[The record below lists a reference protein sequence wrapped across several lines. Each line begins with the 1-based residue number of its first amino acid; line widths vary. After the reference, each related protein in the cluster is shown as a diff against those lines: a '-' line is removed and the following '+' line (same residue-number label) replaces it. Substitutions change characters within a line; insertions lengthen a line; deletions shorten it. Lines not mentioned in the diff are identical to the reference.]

1 MPSRRTIGM
10 GLAMLAAG
18 TGQARA
24 QAWAPAR
31 PLRVIVPFGAGGPA
45 DIYARVLAERLA
57 APLGQ
62 PIVVENRPGAGALV
76 GTDLAAKSPPDGH
89 TLLLMS
95 NAHTANET
103 LIANRPYVLLRDF
116 AAIAGINIAAHVL
129 VAKEGLA
136 ARSVP
141 ELIALAKARP
151 GALNFASSGPGT
163 PYHIAG
169 EAFRAAAGIEVVHVP
184 FRGSGEARTAIVSG
198 TVDYMFDSITTQLG
212 NISASRVRGLATTGA
227 ARSPLLA
234 ELPTVAETLPGFTAA
249 IWLGVMAPAGTPE
262 AAIARLNAEI
272 VRLAGAE
279 ETRAAWARQAV
290 EPLLFTP
297 AEFRAFV
304 EADIAAQRAVIQAA
318 RISVD

>member
-1 MPSRRTIGM
+1 
-10 GLAMLAAG
+10 MLAAG
-18 TGQARA
+18 LPRA
-24 QAWAPAR
+24 HAQGWAPTR
-31 PLRVIVPFGAGGPA
+31 PIRIIVPFGAGGPA
-45 DIYARVLAERLA
+45 DIYARVLADRLA

-62 PIVVENRPGAGALV
+62 SIVVENRPGAGALV

-103 LIANRPYVLLRDF
+103 LIANRPCVLLRDF
-116 AAIAGINIAAHVL
+116 TPVAGINTASHVL
-129 VAKEGLA
+129 VAKEGLP
-136 ARSVP
+136 ARSIA

-151 GALNFASSGPGT
+151 GQLNYASSGPGT

-227 ARSPLLA
+227 TRSSLLPD
-234 ELPTVAETLPGFTAA
+234 LPTVGDTLPGFTAA

-272 VRLAGAE
+272 VRLASAE

-297 AEFRAFV
+297 AQFRAFV

-318 RISVD
+318 RITVD